1 MRDLS
6 EDLRWGVILSFSGFL
21 WICLEYALGLH
32 TARIALYPVA
42 TALYAPV
49 AITVLT
55 LAIRRHRDA
64 RGQLS
69 WADGMR
75 AGMIVSAVT
84 AALAAPSLWMF
95 LHYVNPRFFARMI
108 AYAAAHGRSL
118 AEARAYFSFRHYA
131 IESMVGPLVMGL
143 VTSAVVV
150 AIIRRSGRR

>member
-6 EDLRWGVILSFSGFL
+6 ENLRWGVILSFSGFL

-32 TARIALYPVA
+32 AARIALYPLA

-64 RGQLS
+64 RGQIS
-69 WADGMR
+69 WADGLR

-84 AALAAPSLWMF
+84 AALATPSLWLF

-108 AYAAAHGRSL
+108 AYATAHGRSL
-118 AEARAYFSFRHYA
+118 TEARAYFSFGRYA
-131 IESMVGPLVMGL
+131 IESMLGSLSMGL
-143 VTSAVVV
+143 ATSVVVV
-150 AIIRRSGRR
+150 AIVRWRGKH